1 MKVGTFSRNGAS
13 SVALFSDG
21 RWFDLSGA
29 SRHIADDKAAPP
41 LTVMSILAQGR
52 FTKAYFDE
60 QLSRLDEKGLLESY
74 ELMEP
79 PKLLLPL
86 QPGKI
91 VCVGRNYL
99 AHAQETGHDAPEE
112 PMFFA
117 KSPQA
122 CIADGETI
130 IAKPEYGRVDH
141 EAELA
146 VVIGKT
152 ASGVSEENAKDHIAG
167 YTLLNDVTA
176 RDMQKKAI
184 EHQYPWFLSKSID
197 TFCPLGPVIVPRD
210 AIDWP
215 PVLDIELRV
224 NGEVRQKSTT
234 SKFIFP
240 IARLIAAISRY
251 ITLVPGDVI
260 ATGTPEGIS
269 PLKGG
274 DTVEVIVPGIG
285 VLRNP
290 VASA

>member
-1 MKVGTFSRNGAS
+1 MKAGTFTRNAVE
-13 SVALFSDG
+13 SVAIFTDG
-21 RWFDLSGA
+21 RWFDFSGA
-29 SRHIADDKAAPP
+29 SRHIAGDKAA
-41 LTVMSILAQGR
+41 THVTTMSILTQGQ
-52 FTKAYFDE
+52 FSKAFFDE
-60 QLSRLDEKGLLESY
+60 KLAKLDEKGLLESY

-79 PKLLLPL
+79 PKLLLPF

-112 PMFFA
+112 PMFFG

-122 CIADGETI
+122 CIAGGEAI
-130 IAKPEYGRVDH
+130 VAKPEYGRVDH

-152 ASGVSEENAKDHIAG
+152 ATGVPEEKAKECIAG

-184 EHQYPWFLSKSID
+184 EQRYPWFLSKSID

-210 AIDWP
+210 EIAWP

-224 NGEVRQKSTT
+224 NGEIRQKSST
-234 SKFIFP
+234 KNFIFP
-240 IARLIAAISRY
+240 ISRLISTISRY
-251 ITLVPGDVI
+251 ITLLPGDVI

-269 PLKGG
+269 PLKAG
-274 DTVEVIVPGIG
+274 DTVEITIPEIG

-290 VASA
+290 VAAS